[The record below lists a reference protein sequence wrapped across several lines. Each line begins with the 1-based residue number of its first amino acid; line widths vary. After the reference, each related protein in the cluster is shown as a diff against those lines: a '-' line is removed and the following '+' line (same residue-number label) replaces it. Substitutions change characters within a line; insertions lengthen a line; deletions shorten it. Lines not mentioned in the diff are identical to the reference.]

1 MGVVER
7 VVSYPMPNTSLDTT
21 ATTTSAKF
29 RGIAHTLHRPI
40 DTPAST
46 PDNLMYRDAFYYPQ
60 GF

>member
-1 MGVVER
+1 MR
-7 VVSYPMPNTSLDTT
+7 VFDRGVSYPMPNASLDTT

-29 RGIAHTLHRPI
+29 RGIAHTLRRPI
-40 DTPAST
+40 GTPAST